1 MLHPIRTAAGV
12 SATVGLI
19 VVAASGC
26 GSSGAADSTAD
37 AAKDG
42 SGAAKAQPVS
52 AAQLA
57 KLPQATTF
65 GKVPGAPADPD
76 PTGSLD
82 GTVLHPEKDTA
93 VYDKPGGKP
102 IAALPAKQLKG
113 PTWVPVVAEKGDW
126 RQVLL
131 PSRPNGTTGW
141 LSSGGAVKEATSSYR
156 IDVSLAKHELT
167 VTDGGKKAGSWPVA
181 VGTKQNPTPTGRTFV
196 LASLSPS
203 HPTYSK
209 LIFPLGTHSNSLDTF
224 GGGPGTVAL
233 HGWPDSKIFG
243 KDVSHGCV
251 RMPQKALSTLAGVP
265 LGSPVQ
271 IS

>member
-1 MLHPIRTAAGV
+1 MLHPMRAIAGA
-12 SATVGLI
+12 SATAGLI
-19 VVAASGC
+19 VIAASGC
-26 GSSGAADSTAD
+26 GSSGTTDSSAG
-37 AAKDG
+37 APKDG
-42 SGAAKAQPVS
+42 SAKARPVS
-52 AAQLA
+52 AAQLK

-65 GKVPGAPADPD
+65 GKTPGAPADPD
-76 PTGSLD
+76 PSGSLD
-82 GTVLHPEKDTA
+82 GTVLHPEKDIA
-93 VYDKPGGKP
+93 VYDAPGGKP

-113 PTWVPVVAEKGDW
+113 PTWVPVVAQKGDW

-131 PSRPNGTTGW
+131 PSRPNHASGW
-141 LSSGGAVKEATSSYR
+141 LQAGGSVKEATSSYR
-156 IDVSLAKHELT
+156 IDVSLAQHRLT

-209 LIFPLGTHSNSLDTF
+209 LIFPLGTHSNSLDRF

-243 KDVSHGCV
+243 QDVSHGCV